1 MTQHSRQT
9 WKSRYGYFDQFSFY
23 FDLGAAY
30 VASLKWVLG
39 RYDAPELSF

>member
-1 MTQHSRQT
+1 MTQRSRQT
-9 WKSRYGYFDQFSFY
+9 WKSGYGCFDQFSFY

-39 RYDAPELSF
+39 RYNAQELSF